1 MFTLLAGAV
10 RRCARGASISS
21 CIIAGS
27 FAVEAGADTPDTDRV
42 IDQVVVTASGFEQ
55 KITDAP
61 ASISVIDHE
70 ELARKPYA
78 SLVDAL
84 RGVEGID
91 VALEAPDKNG
101 MGSISMRG
109 MPSEYT
115 LVLTDGRRQ
124 SNVGSLYPNNF
135 GGGQFSYLPPLDAV
149 ERIEV
154 VRGPMSTLYGS
165 DAMGGVVNIITR
177 KVSNDWRAAFT
188 YGGTLQQESEFGNDS
203 SADLYINSP
212 LIQDKL
218 GVVVRGSYYDRD
230 ESIPDWEPLP
240 LPSPPNDPGSVFERS
255 LGFGG
260 GGKQVA
266 NTNWNGGFR
275 LSFTPNENHDF
286 LLDYDIA
293 RQKYDNTEGQTGTL
307 DGRESLWRS
316 GNATVTNPAY
326 DPSLPVGPGN
336 QPTMTRRVVQPRVGY
351 TKYQRYERDQIALT
365 HIGRWSIG
373 TSETSLMHSTS
384 NNLGRSLPL
393 TVDER
398 AELQTLWNDVC
409 ARRGLT
415 AYCNNGTGEAGI
427 ASSNLTTEELARL
440 DSYLPRQ
447 LRTME
452 LSGIVLDTRLDM
464 RFGNHQINIGGQF
477 TDIDMEDGVFGM
489 DGAGFREG
497 TVQTHRQWAIFAEDN
512 WQLLDS
518 LTATVGAR
526 YDNHNIFGD
535 QVSPRAYLVWNATD
549 AWTLKGGV
557 STGFKA
563 PRPDQLFPG
572 ITGFGGQGVSPFVGT
587 PDLKPETSVNYELA
601 AYFERP
607 AYGANVTAFLNKFD
621 DKIASGGIF
630 PNCEVAP
637 AGIDYCVDIGPGWA
651 ELGYRTFTQSINID
665 KAETRGVEVAGYIEL
680 PANVGLRGNYTLTES
695 EQKSG
700 ASAGRPITGNPAT
713 HMANLSVN
721 WQATDVISV
730 ALNVEGRYERYRD
743 FNVLTNEERYFKD
756 YTILHLGASWQVTP
770 WLKLNSRINNLLD
783 KDFISQTCVLTEL
796 QDSYDCVD
804 DYQVKDARRS
814 LWVSANMSF

>member
-115 LVLTDGRRQ
+115 LVLIDGRRQ
-124 SNVGSLYPNNF
+124 SNVCSLYPNNF

-177 KVSNDWRAAFT
+177 KISNDWRAAFT

-212 LIQDKL
+212 LIEDKL
-218 GVVVRGSYYDRD
+218 GVTVRGSYYDRD

-286 LLDYDIA
+286 LLDYEEEEPLDWTRLFRAFKDAFDWALDVATQLARDYPEEVDAVDRVRRFMHKRIAGQLAHVKVEDILFTFGLLIGA
-293 RQKYDNTEGQTGTL
+293 I
-307 DGRESLWRS
+307 
-316 GNATVTNPAY
+316 
-326 DPSLPVGPGN
+326 
-336 QPTMTRRVVQPRVGY
+336 
-351 TKYQRYERDQIALT
+351 ERDL
-365 HIGRWSIG
+365 GPVS
-373 TSETSLMHSTS
+373 
-384 NNLGRSLPL
+384 NLGPWF
-393 TVDER
+393 
-398 AELQTLWNDVC
+398 A
-409 ARRGLT
+409 AGPT
-415 AYCNNGTGEAGI
+415 A
-427 ASSNLTTEELARL
+427 
-440 DSYLPRQ
+440 
-447 LRTME
+447 
-452 LSGIVLDTRLDM
+452 
-464 RFGNHQINIGGQF
+464 
-477 TDIDMEDGVFGM
+477 
-489 DGAGFREG
+489 
-497 TVQTHRQWAIFAEDN
+497 
-512 WQLLDS
+512 
-518 LTATVGAR
+518 
-526 YDNHNIFGD
+526 
-535 QVSPRAYLVWNATD
+535 
-549 AWTLKGGV
+549 
-557 STGFKA
+557 
-563 PRPDQLFPG
+563 LFPG
-572 ITGFGGQGVSPFVGT
+572 A
-587 PDLKPETSVNYELA
+587 D
-601 AYFERP
+601 
-607 AYGANVTAFLNKFD
+607 
-621 DKIASGGIF
+621 
-630 PNCEVAP
+630 
-637 AGIDYCVDIGPGWA
+637 
-651 ELGYRTFTQSINID
+651 ELGDHIVPRHV
-665 KAETRGVEVAGYIEL
+665 TRPTVRI
-680 PANVGLRGNYTLTES
+680 R
-695 EQKSG
+695 
-700 ASAGRPITGNPAT
+700 RPVHLAT
-713 HMANLSVN
+713 A
-721 WQATDVISV
+721 
-730 ALNVEGRYERYRD
+730 
-743 FNVLTNEERYFKD
+743 
-756 YTILHLGASWQVTP
+756 
-770 WLKLNSRINNLLD
+770 
-783 KDFISQTCVLTEL
+783 
-796 QDSYDCVD
+796 
-804 DYQVKDARRS
+804 
-814 LWVSANMSF
+814 